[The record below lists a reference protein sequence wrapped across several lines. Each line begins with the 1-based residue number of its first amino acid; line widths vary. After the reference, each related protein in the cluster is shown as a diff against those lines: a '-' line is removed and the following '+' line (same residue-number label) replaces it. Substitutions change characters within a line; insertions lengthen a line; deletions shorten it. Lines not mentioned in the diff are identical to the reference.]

1 MLAYLLAPHPTVKD
15 DRAPLPGCMGSGS
28 AQFLRRQEVG
38 TLGSPHMAPSRRP
51 MEDSTVTDGWGLMP
65 RAFTR
70 VSLAAVDDA
79 APDNG
84 FGDRWEA
91 RVARD
96 ALAAERTGVTLFRLL
111 PGKRSPFTHRHTD
124 AEEIYVVLSGSGR
137 VKLDDQL
144 LDVCPLDSIRVA
156 PATARAFEAGQDGLE
171 FLAFGPHHPGD
182 GEPVEDPWTDQ

>member
-1 MLAYLLAPHPTVKD
+1 
-15 DRAPLPGCMGSGS
+15 
-28 AQFLRRQEVG
+28 
-38 TLGSPHMAPSRRP
+38 
-51 MEDSTVTDGWGLMP
+51 MP
-65 RAFTR
+65 AAFTK

-79 APDNG
+79 APENG

-96 ALAAERTGVTLFRLL
+96 ALEAERTGVTLFRLR

-137 VKLDDQL
+137 MKLDDEI
-144 LDVCPLDSIRVA
+144 LDVGPLDCIRVA
-156 PATARAFEAGQDGLE
+156 PAPARAFEAGPDGLE

-182 GEPVEDPWTDQ
+182 GEPVEDPWTEQ